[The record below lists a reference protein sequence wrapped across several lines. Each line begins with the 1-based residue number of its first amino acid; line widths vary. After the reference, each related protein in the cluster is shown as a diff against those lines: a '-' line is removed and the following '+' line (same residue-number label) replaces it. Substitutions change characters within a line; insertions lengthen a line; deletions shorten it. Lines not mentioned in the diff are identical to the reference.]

1 MPGACSVGG
10 MEDQSVV
17 DVGDVRLAYRTWGDP
32 FGSPVV
38 LLHGLGGSA
47 ASWEAAGSLLGEEW
61 RVYALDLRGHGES
74 DWPDEYALELMRDDV
89 LGFLDECDLDR
100 VGLVGHAMGGV
111 VAYLLAQEH
120 ADRVERLVLV
130 ETPPPFPDEQEAEWH
145 PEGPVDY
152 DENAVPAVRAQIA
165 DPDPRWEE
173 ELGQIVAPTLI
184 ITGGPE
190 SPMPQDRL
198 PEMESLIPD
207 CRLIT
212 LGGGHDVH
220 RRNAEQVAQQI
231 TEFFTS

>member
-1 MPGACSVGG
+1 

-47 ASWEAAGSLLGEEW
+47 ANWEALGSLLGAEW

-74 DWPDEYALELMRDDV
+74 DWPDEYAFEQMSEDV
-89 LGFLDECDLDR
+89 LGFLDECELDR
-100 VGLVGHAMGGV
+100 VGLVGHSMGGV
-111 VAYLLAQEH
+111 VAQLLAHEH
-120 ADRVERLVLV
+120 SDRVERLVLV
-130 ETPPPFPDEQEAEWH
+130 ETPAPFPGEENPLPL

-152 DENAVPAVRAQIA
+152 DENVVPAVLAQLT
-165 DPDPRWEE
+165 DPDPEWAEG
-173 ELGQIVAPTLI
+173 LGEIVAQTMI
-184 ITGGPE
+184 ISGGPA
-190 SPMPQDRL
+190 STMPQERL
-198 PEMESLIPD
+198 SEVASLIPD

-212 LGGGHDVH
+212 IPGGHRVH
-220 RRNAEQVAQQI
+220 ETRADQVAHEI

>member
-1 MPGACSVGG
+1 

-47 ASWEAAGSLLGEEW
+47 ADWEAAGPLLGQEW
-61 RVYALDLRGHGES
+61 RVFALDLRGHGES
-74 DWPDEYALELMRDDV
+74 DWPDEYDLELMAEDV
-89 LGFLDECDLDR
+89 VGFLDELELNR
-100 VGLVGHAMGGV
+100 VGLVGHGMGGV
-111 VAYLLAQEH
+111 VARLVAHEH
-120 ADRVERLVLV
+120 SDRVERLVLI
-130 ETPPPFPDEQEAEWH
+130 ETPAPFPGDPGPAGR

-152 DENAVPAVRAQIA
+152 DENAVDAVRDQLA
-165 DPDPRWEE
+165 DPGPDADEG
-173 ELGQIVAPTLI
+173 LGEIVAPTMI

-190 SPMPQDRL
+190 SRMPQDRQAD
-198 PEMESLIPD
+198 MASLIPD

-212 LGGGHDVH
+212 VPGGHRMHETRAD
-220 RRNAEQVAQQI
+220 QVAAHI

>member
-1 MPGACSVGG
+1 

-47 ASWEAAGSLLGEEW
+47 ASWEAVGSLLGEEW

-74 DWPDEYALELMRDDV
+74 DWPDEYSFELMRDDV

-100 VGLVGHAMGGV
+100 VGLVGHSMGGV
-111 VAYLLAQEH
+111 VAHLLAQEH

-130 ETPPPFPDEQEAEWH
+130 ETPPPFPSEPRPATQ

-152 DENAVPAVRAQIA
+152 DWNVVAPIRAQVA
-165 DPDPRWEE
+165 DPDPQWADG
-173 ELGQIVAPTLI
+173 LGEIVAPTLMI
-184 ITGGPE
+184 AGGPE
-190 SPMPQDRL
+190 STMPQGRL
-198 PEMESLIPD
+198 ADMASLIPD

-212 LGGGHDVH
+212 LGGGHRVH
-220 RRNAEQVAQQI
+220 EIHADQVAQQI